1 MIAAVAH
8 THIPIEDGPDEVSLI
23 ERLQGRDHTALAMV
37 YDLYGRRVYAVI
49 LSMVRNV
56 GIAEDLVQE
65 TFFRVWMKVES
76 FDAKRGAFGPWLLTV
91 ARNRAVD
98 HLRSSGGRCNCN
110 SPNLDEIEDPKLF
123 ADLQKSIWISGE
135 TKTLS
140 DALERLN
147 VNQRTVIK
155 LAYFEGRSQTEIATK
170 LGHPV
175 GTVKTWVRSALKNLR
190 EDFLRESNQ
199 LLPAVPV

>member
-8 THIPIEDGPDEVSLI
+8 THMPIEDGPDEVSLI

-65 TFFRVWMKVES
+65 TFFRVWMRVES

-98 HLRSSGGRCNCN
+98 HIC
-110 SPNLDEIEDPKLF
+110 
-123 ADLQKSIWISGE
+123 
-135 TKTLS
+135 
-140 DALERLN
+140 
-147 VNQRTVIK
+147 VHRTVD
-155 LAYFEGRSQTEIATK
+155 AIATLRTSTK
-170 LGHPV
+170 SRTRNCSPIFREASGFRARR
-175 GTVKTWVRSALKNLR
+175 KTSAMR
-190 EDFLRESNQ
+190 WRD
-199 LLPAVPV
+199 